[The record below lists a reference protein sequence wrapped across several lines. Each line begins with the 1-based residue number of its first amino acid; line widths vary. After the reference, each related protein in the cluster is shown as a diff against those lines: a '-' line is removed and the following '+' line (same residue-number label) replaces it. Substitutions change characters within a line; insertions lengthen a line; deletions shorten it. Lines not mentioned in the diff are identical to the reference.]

1 MLPRL
6 HAFDPQSTAHCTS
19 SHNGQTRASASPRT
33 GRPLWVSAR
42 RISISV
48 EAVSTSSEVPTFP
61 YPLPLS
67 MTEHFWVLVLLC
79 PLTRPS
85 ARRAIPWSDVVFL
98 PPEARSQPVSPQPHK
113 KGLPLTPHGLVCK
126 TPVTTH
132 ACLLGSACTASRRCL
147 LLPKTERPRVWC
159 TQHLSKSSGLPH
171 ISTHTSDHNIDATRS
186 TSTGRRDYVHR
197 GRPIP
202 APAGRHR
209 SAAGKRAHRGRGRRQ
224 APAAPRSEP
233 HRATSIRPE
242 PLPGQRHS
250 LPTPSRG

>member
-1 MLPRL
+1 MMLCMPALLFPHMLPRL

-33 GRPLWVSAR
+33 GRPLWVSSR
-42 RISISV
+42 RIPISV
-48 EAVSTSSEVPTFP
+48 EAVSTSSEV
-61 YPLPLS
+61 
-67 MTEHFWVLVLLC
+67 
-79 PLTRPS
+79 
-85 ARRAIPWSDVVFL
+85 
-98 PPEARSQPVSPQPHK
+98 
-113 KGLPLTPHGLVCK
+113 
-126 TPVTTH
+126 
-132 ACLLGSACTASRRCL
+132 
-147 LLPKTERPRVWC
+147 KTERPRVWC

-186 TSTGRRDYVHR
+186 TSTGRRDYVPSSR
-197 GRPIP
+197 SIP

>member
-1 MLPRL
+1 
-6 HAFDPQSTAHCTS
+6 
-19 SHNGQTRASASPRT
+19 
-33 GRPLWVSAR
+33 
-42 RISISV
+42 
-48 EAVSTSSEVPTFP
+48 
-61 YPLPLS
+61 

-85 ARRAIPWSDVVFL
+85 ARRAIPWSDVGFL

-113 KGLPLTPHGLVCK
+113 KGAKPSTPPRAHPDRDEHGRNPTPERLPCHRLPTSHPHGLVCK

-186 TSTGRRDYVHR
+186 TSTGRRDYVPSSR
-197 GRPIP
+197 SIP